1 MEKDKKNVLVVDD
14 DESILRVFSRI
25 LGKNGYIVDVAR
37 TGKEAIAKA
46 QTSSYAVILLDIQLP
61 DIDGTDLLLKL
72 PGNASET
79 VKIIVTGHSTT
90 ERGVKA
96 ADYGADDYLVKPVK
110 PEELLATIR
119 ERLEELQKRKS

>member
-14 DESILRVFSRI
+14 DESILRVFSRV
-25 LGKNGYIVDVAR
+25 LGKNGYIVDVAG
-37 TGKEAIAKA
+37 TGNEAIAKA
-46 QTSSYAVILLDIQLP
+46 QANSYAVILLDIQLP

-72 PGNASET
+72 PSKASET

-96 ADYGADDYLVKPVK
+96 VDYGADDYLVKPVK